1 MGHQIHSWKWST
13 IMPHTTKHAGGVSTE
28 LNPQPLPPVS
38 EDAVRPL
45 WPRLITQLHF
55 PIHHGPGPGPINFP
69 PAIDD
74 IMAGLHIHTMSYLM
88 MDQAA
93 AQQIRDIAE
102 RKLSETVQNLSK
114 LHDKATKSAS
124 SAA

>member
-1 MGHQIHSWKWST
+1 MANSSKHLPGGIQ
-13 IMPHTTKHAGGVSTE
+13 TT
-28 LNPQPLPPVS
+28 LNPQPLPPVA
-38 EDAVRPL
+38 EDAIRPL
-45 WPRLITQLHF
+45 WPQLITQLHF
-55 PIHHGPGPGPINFP
+55 PVVPHGPGPGPINFP

-102 RKLSETVQNLSK
+102 QRMAETVRNLSK
-114 LHDKATKSAS
+114 LHEKATKGAGT
-124 SAA
+124 AA